1 MTDRNKEQILREIA
15 YESTEG
21 EHTYTICKCGRASS
35 RSYKCLMCL
44 NEELRDLNFK
54 DLDKKYP
61 TNSKGVKQDWTRV
74 ASTRHLTRII
84 VYLSNV
90 ECAAKTKI
98 SGEACIADGKLDD
111 ALIFLVNHKI
121 LYKTLKRINLSIT
134 QYALNPLFKQK

>member
-61 TNSKGVKQDWTRV
+61 INSKGAKQDWSKV
-74 ASTRHLTRII
+74 AQTRHLTRII
-84 VYLSNV
+84 IYLSNV
-90 ECAAKTKI
+90 PSANKTKI
-98 SGEACIADGKLDD
+98 IKEACTDSKRVDD
-111 ALIFLVNHKI
+111 ALNFLINHKI
-121 LYKTLKRINLSIT
+121 LYKTLKRTNLSVT